1 MSADLSFYIVTLV
14 VYAAVAV
21 IGCWGLELQYSDT
34 GLLNLSYIVSVAVG
48 GYTVALLSLGAP
60 EAEGGTVVQEYF
72 WGASLPFPLPF
83 VGAVLAGMLI
93 SLPIGLVALRRLRS
107 DYQAVAMLSV
117 ALIAGALVVAMPGL
131 LGGGHGLYLIP
142 APLKEQLGLRSDEY
156 SWFYAGFA
164 VLLTAL
170 AAWVVL
176 RISRAP
182 LWRVLRAVREN
193 PEAADALGIN
203 VTPVRLS
210 AFAVGNGLGALSGA
224 ILASFIGTYAPA
236 DWGYQETLILM
247 GAVIVGGAGNR
258 FGVLLGAL
266 LLPVGLTE
274 ATRYLPQ
281 FGAPGTVD
289 ALQFVMVG
297 LVILAFLWWRPQGVF
312 PERKRTFGLDGAPVP
327 FWETWRTAPERR
339 ARAEAE
345 QGVA

>member
-1 MSADLSFYIVTLV
+1 MSTDLSFYIVTLV

-60 EAEGGTVVQEYF
+60 ENEGGTLVQEYF
-72 WGASLPFPLPF
+72 WGAALPFPLPF

-93 SLPIGLVALRRLRS
+93 SLPIGLIALRRLRS
-107 DYQAVAMLSV
+107 DYQAVAMLSI
-117 ALIAGALVVAMPGL
+117 ALIAAALVVAMPGL

-142 APLKEQLGLRSDEY
+142 APLKDELGLRSDEY
-156 SWFYAGFA
+156 SWVYAGFA
-164 VLLTAL
+164 VVLTLL

-203 VTPVRLS
+203 VTPVRLT

-224 ILASFIGTYAPA
+224 ILAAFIGTYAPA
-236 DWGYQETLILM
+236 DWSYQETLILM

-258 FGVLLGAL
+258 FGVLMGAL
-266 LLPVGLTE
+266 LIPVGLTE

-289 ALQFVMVG
+289 ALQYVVVG
-297 LVILAFLWWRPQGVF
+297 VVIIAFLWWRPQGVF
-312 PERKRTFGLDGAPVP
+312 PERRRTFDVDGNPVP
-327 FWETWRTAPERR
+327 FWETLRSKSGGTRN
-339 ARAEAE
+339 EAE
-345 QGVA
+345 ERVA

>member
-1 MSADLSFYIVTLV
+1 MSTDLSFYIVTLV

-48 GYTVALLSLGAP
+48 GYTVALLSLGRP
-60 EAEGGTVVQEYF
+60 ETEGGTVVQEYF
-72 WGASLPFPLPF
+72 WGAALPFPLPF

-156 SWFYAGFA
+156 SWLYAGFA

-224 ILASFIGTYAPA
+224 ILASFIGTYAPS
-236 DWGYQETLILM
+236 DWSYQETLILM

-266 LLPVGLTE
+266 VLPVGLTE

-289 ALQFVMVG
+289 ALQFVVVG
-297 LVILAFLWWRPQGVF
+297 VVIIAFLWWRPQGLL
-312 PERKRTFGLDGAPVP
+312 PERRRTFGIDGAPVP
-327 FWETWRTAPERR
+327 FWETWRPASGNRDRT
-339 ARAEAE
+339 EAE

>member
-48 GYTVALLSLGAP
+48 GYTVALLSLGPP
-60 EAEGGTVVQEYF
+60 EAEGGTVVQEYV

-83 VGAVLAGMLI
+83 VGAVLAGMLV

-117 ALIAGALVVAMPGL
+117 ALIAAALVVAMPGL

-142 APLKEQLGLRSDEY
+142 APLKAELGLRSDEY
-156 SWFYAGFA
+156 SWLYAGFA
-164 VLLTAL
+164 VLLTML

-176 RISRAP
+176 RISRTP

-193 PEAADALGIN
+193 PEAADALGVN

-224 ILASFIGTYAPA
+224 VLASFIGTYAPA
-236 DWGYQETLILM
+236 DWSYQETLILM

-258 FGVLLGAL
+258 FGVLLGAMV
-266 LLPVGLTE
+266 LPVGLTE

-289 ALQFVMVG
+289 ALQFVVVG

-312 PERKRTFGLDGAPVP
+312 PERKRTFGLDGTPVP
-327 FWETWRTAPERR
+327 FWDTLRPGSTGEVRTK
-339 ARAEAE
+339 

>member
-1 MSADLSFYIVTLV
+1 MSTDFSFYIVTLL
-14 VYAAVAV
+14 VYGAVAV
-21 IGCWGLELQYSDT
+21 IGCWGLDVQYSDT

-48 GYTVALLSLGAP
+48 GYAVALLSLGPP
-60 EAEGGTVVQEYF
+60 EDEGGTVVQEYF

-117 ALIAGALVVAMPGL
+117 ALIASSLVVAVPGL

-142 APLKEQLGLRSDEY
+142 APLKEELDLKSAEY
-156 SWFYAGFA
+156 SWVYAGFA
-164 VLLTAL
+164 VLMTVL
-170 AAWVVL
+170 AGWVVL
-176 RISRAP
+176 RISRSP

-193 PEAADALGIN
+193 PEAADAIGVN
-203 VTPVRLS
+203 VTSVRLA

-247 GAVIVGGAGNR
+247 GAAIVGGAGNR
-258 FGVLLGAL
+258 FGVLMGAL
-266 LLPVGLTE
+266 LLPVGLAE
-274 ATRYLPQ
+274 ASRYLPQ

-289 ALQFVMVG
+289 ALQFVVVG
-297 LVILAFLWWRPQGVF
+297 LVIIVFLWWRPQGVF
-312 PERKRTFGLDGAPVP
+312 PERKRTFDIDGNPEP
-327 FWETWRTAPERR
+327 FWAGLSKK
-339 ARAEAE
+339 EASL
-345 QGVA
+345 

>member
-1 MSADLSFYIVTLV
+1 MPPWPSSAVGGWS
-14 VYAAVAV
+14 
-21 IGCWGLELQYSDT
+21 LQYSDT

-48 GYTVALLSLGAP
+48 GYTVALLSLGPP
-60 EAEGGTVVQEYF
+60 ETGGGTVVQEYF

-83 VGAVLAGMLI
+83 VGAVLAGMLV

-117 ALIAGALVVAMPGL
+117 ALIAAALVVAMPGL

-142 APLKEQLGLRSDEY
+142 APLKEELGLRSTEY
-156 SWFYAGFA
+156 SWLYAGFA
-164 VLLTAL
+164 VLLTLL

-176 RISRAP
+176 RISRTP

-193 PEAADALGIN
+193 PEAADALGVN

-224 ILASFIGTYAPA
+224 VLASFIGTYAPA
-236 DWGYQETLILM
+236 DWSYQETLILM

-258 FGVLLGAL
+258 FGVLLGAMV
-266 LLPVGLTE
+266 LPVGLTE

-289 ALQFVMVG
+289 ALQFVVVG

-327 FWETWRTAPERR
+327 FWNTLRPGSSGEVRTK
-339 ARAEAE
+339 

>member
-48 GYTVALLSLGAP
+48 GYTVALLSLGPP
-60 EAEGGTVVQEYF
+60 ETGGGTVVQEYF

-83 VGAVLAGMLI
+83 VGAVLAGMLV

-117 ALIAGALVVAMPGL
+117 ALIAAALVVAMPGL

-142 APLKEQLGLRSDEY
+142 APLKEELGLRSTEY
-156 SWFYAGFA
+156 SWLYAGFA
-164 VLLTAL
+164 VLLTLL

-176 RISRAP
+176 RISRTP

-193 PEAADALGIN
+193 PEAADALGVN

-224 ILASFIGTYAPA
+224 VLASFIGTYAPA
-236 DWGYQETLILM
+236 DWSYQETLILM

-258 FGVLLGAL
+258 FGVLLGAMV
-266 LLPVGLTE
+266 LPVGLTE

-289 ALQFVMVG
+289 ALQFVVVG

-327 FWETWRTAPERR
+327 FWNTLRPESSGEVRTK
-339 ARAEAE
+339 